1 MVSCRCTSRITRDLR
16 SRSSCEI
23 LRTRMASSI
32 FCRNIGWI
40 AEKMKNNQNRS
51 PIDMELSFWQEISYS
66 PLGIKAEHAF
76 VRVVDSV
83 ALFGSDQQRAK
94 RESRYEPSDMG
105 PPRDVSAGSW

>member
-1 MVSCRCTSRITRDLR
+1 
-16 SRSSCEI
+16 
-23 LRTRMASSI
+23 
-32 FCRNIGWI
+32 
-40 AEKMKNNQNRS
+40 
-51 PIDMELSFWQEISYS
+51 MELSFWQEISYS

>member
-51 PIDMELSFWQEISYS
+51 PIDMELSFWRETSY
-66 PLGIKAEHAF
+66 PPVGINPEHAF

-83 ALFGSDQQRAK
+83 ALCGSNQQRAK
-94 RESRYEPSDMG
+94 RVSCYEPSNVG
-105 PPRDVSAGSW
+105 PPCNVSAG